1 MFDSLKG
8 EYTAM
13 AASFGNNDS
22 ISVKDTFTG
31 IVYPS
36 KHAATIALAASEG
49 LDANLD
55 NVWNVIQYRY
65 PKRFVDPDSGEI
77 IQLEGAP
84 PWYGKE
90 CE

>member
-1 MFDSLKG
+1 MPGFFENK
-8 EYTAM
+8 
-13 AASFGNNDS
+13 NDVP
-22 ISVKDTFTG
+22 VKDTFTN

-36 KHAATIALAASEG
+36 KHAAGVALAASEG

-55 NVWNVIQYRY
+55 TIWNVIQYRY
-65 PKRFVDPDSGEI
+65 PKRFVDPYSGEI
-77 IQLEGAP
+77 IQLDGAP